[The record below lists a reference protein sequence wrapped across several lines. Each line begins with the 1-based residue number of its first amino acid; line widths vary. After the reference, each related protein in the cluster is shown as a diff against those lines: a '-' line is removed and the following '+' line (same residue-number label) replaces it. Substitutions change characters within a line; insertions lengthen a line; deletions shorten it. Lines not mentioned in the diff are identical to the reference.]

1 MKKMF
6 KLGCAGLGIQASSV
20 ERPVSL
26 VELPI
31 LEQFKLVK
39 EAQVWDFIDR
49 IPNNRQ
55 ELDEYIKGSQ
65 LYDLPVL
72 SGSGCYTLGLDEAL
86 IRENLDLTVEVGGKY
101 HNFMV
106 WAKHK
111 DGHYVTNEEVVA

>member
-1 MKKMF
+1 MAFDSGTRDRGSTHEKDVQ
-6 KLGCAGLGIQASSV
+6 AGMCRSRHSSV
-20 ERPVSL
+20 VHGAASFL

-72 SGSGCYTLGLDEAL
+72 SGSGCYTLGLDEAV
-86 IRENLDLTVEVGGKY
+86 IRKT
-101 HNFMV
+101 
-106 WAKHK
+106 WISP
-111 DGHYVTNEEVVA
+111 

>member
-1 MKKMF
+1 MKSDDDIKWPLTLAHAIGDQHMKKMF
-6 KLGCAGLGIQASSV
+6 KLGCAGLGIQASSM

-72 SGSGCYTLGLDEAL
+72 SGSGCYTLGLDEAV
-86 IRENLDLTVEVGGKY
+86 IRKT
-101 HNFMV
+101 
-106 WAKHK
+106 WISP
-111 DGHYVTNEEVVA
+111 